1 MSDQPRGSPSRR
13 QFLRGSLTLAG
24 LGLLAACGAPPLR
37 RAPAAK
43 VARIGYQSNASPS
56 ANAARLEAFR
66 QGLRELGY
74 VEGEN
79 VAIEYRYAD
88 GIPERIGEIAAE
100 LVRLEVDVIVT
111 AAPSSTRV
119 AKAATSTIPIVMAY
133 DNDPVGNGFVASLA
147 RPGGNITGLS
157 SFAPEISAKQL
168 ELLRAIVPGLSRVT
182 VLGTWSLPGYETQAR
197 AMESAAGALGVQ
209 LHSLDVLGPE
219 GLEPAFRKAGDGRA
233 DAVLVL
239 PSPILESARTRV
251 ADLAAQH
258 RLPAIYHAREYV
270 EAGGLVCYGA
280 SWIGLYR
287 RAATYVDKI
296 LKGARPADLP
306 VEQPT
311 TFDLVINLKTARAL
325 GLTIPQAVLDQA
337 TEVIQ

>member
-1 MSDQPRGSPSRR
+1 MSDAPRGSPSRR
-13 QFLRGSLTLAG
+13 QFLRGGLALAG
-24 LGLLAACGAPPLR
+24 LGLLAGCGALPPR
-37 RAPAAK
+37 TAPAAK
-43 VARIGYQSNASPS
+43 VPRIGYQSTASTS

-74 VEGEN
+74 VEGQN
-79 VAIEYRYAD
+79 VAIEYRFAE
-88 GIPERIGEIAAE
+88 GKAERLGELAAE

-111 AAPSSTRV
+111 AAPSSTRA

-157 SFAPEISAKQL
+157 GFAPEISAKQL
-168 ELLRAIVPGLSRVT
+168 ELLRAIVPGLSRVA
-182 VLGTWSLPGYETQAR
+182 VLGTWSLPGYETQAS
-197 AMESAAGALGVQ
+197 AMESAAGALGVRLQ
-209 LHSLDVLGPE
+209 RLDVPGPE
-219 GLEPAFRKAGDGRA
+219 GLEPAFREARDGRA
-233 DAVLVL
+233 DAVVVL
-239 PSPILESARTRV
+239 PSPILESDRTRV

-270 EAGGLVCYGA
+270 EVGGLVCYGA

-311 TFDLVINLKTARAL
+311 TFDLVINLKTAEAL
-325 GLTIPQAVLDQA
+325 GLAIPESVLEQA
-337 TEVIQ
+337 TEVIR

>member
-1 MSDQPRGSPSRR
+1 MSDAPRGSPSRR
-13 QFLRGSLTLAG
+13 QFLRGGLALAG
-24 LGLLAACGAPPLR
+24 LGLLAGCGALPPR
-37 RAPAAK
+37 TAPAAK
-43 VARIGYQSNASPS
+43 VPRIGYQSTASTS

-74 VEGEN
+74 VEGQN
-79 VAIEYRYAD
+79 VAIEYRFAE
-88 GIPERIGEIAAE
+88 GKAERLGELAAE

-111 AAPSSTRV
+111 AAPSSTR
-119 AKAATSTIPIVMAY
+119 AATAATCPNPIVMAY
-133 DNDPVGNGFVASLA
+133 DTDPVGNGFVASLA

-157 SFAPEISAKQL
+157 GFAPEISAKQL
-168 ELLRAIVPGLSRVT
+168 ELLRAIVPGLSRVA
-182 VLGTWSLPGYETQAR
+182 VLGTWSLPGYETQAS
-197 AMESAAGALGVQ
+197 AMESAAGALGVRLQ
-209 LHSLDVLGPE
+209 RLDVPGPE
-219 GLEPAFRKAGDGRA
+219 GLEPAFREARDGRA
-233 DAVLVL
+233 DAVVVL
-239 PSPILESARTRV
+239 PSPILESDRTRV

-270 EAGGLVCYGA
+270 EVGGLVCYGA

-325 GLTIPQAVLDQA
+325 GLAISQAVLEQA
-337 TEVIQ
+337 TEVIR

>member
-1 MSDQPRGSPSRR
+1 MSDAPRGSPSRR
-13 QFLRGSLTLAG
+13 QFLRGGLALAG
-24 LGLLAACGAPPLR
+24 LGLLAGCGALPPR
-37 RAPAAK
+37 TAPAAK
-43 VARIGYQSNASPS
+43 VPRIGYQSTASTS

-74 VEGEN
+74 VEGQN
-79 VAIEYRYAD
+79 VAIEYRFAE
-88 GIPERIGEIAAE
+88 GKAERLGELAAE

-111 AAPSSTRV
+111 AAPSSTRA

-157 SFAPEISAKQL
+157 GFAPEISAKQL
-168 ELLRAIVPGLSRVT
+168 ELLRAIVPGLSRVA
-182 VLGTWSLPGYETQAR
+182 VLGTWSLPGYETQAS
-197 AMESAAGALGVQ
+197 AMESAAGALGVRLQ
-209 LHSLDVLGPE
+209 RLDVPGPE
-219 GLEPAFRKAGDGRA
+219 GLEPAFREARDGRA
-233 DAVLVL
+233 DAVVVL
-239 PSPILESARTRV
+239 PSPILESDRTRV

-270 EAGGLVCYGA
+270 EVGGLVCYGA

-325 GLTIPQAVLDQA
+325 GLAISQAVLEQA
-337 TEVIQ
+337 TEVIR